1 MLNTRAK
8 ALSDLKRKKK
18 RVSLLQESSSI
29 FSVKE
34 ERLLATS
41 RLVVVQVNRSNVCR
55 QGRFLG
61 ERSTTYLA
69 AERLQLEMDI
79 SDVSGPPTLQVE
91 RFRAILAGKTR
102 NFAVFL
108 IP

>member
-1 MLNTRAK
+1 M
-8 ALSDLKRKKK
+8 
-18 RVSLLQESSSI
+18 SLLQESSFIS
-29 FSVKE
+29 SVKE
-34 ERLLATS
+34 ERQLATS

-61 ERSTTYLA
+61 EGSTTYLT
-69 AERLQLEMDI
+69 AERLQLEVDI
-79 SDVSGPPTLQVE
+79 SDVAGPAALQVK

-108 IP
+108 MPQT